1 MASLVSKPKTQKGK
15 RFLQK
20 REGKLEENT
29 KSVMLIRGGKT
40 SELVTQAIK
49 DIHILKKPH
58 STMFHR
64 KNILRP
70 FEDQTSLEFFSQKND
85 TSLMVFGSHSKKRP
99 HNLVFGCFYDFHML
113 DMFELGIEKYKSL
126 SDFKAEKVMSGSK
139 PCIMFSGEEFQN
151 KIEYSRLKNLML
163 DFWHGEK
170 VTNIRLQ
177 GVEHLIQITASDG
190 KIYFRSYRVKLK
202 KSGLK
207 TPRVEVEEIGPSF
220 DFVLRRTHL
229 AEESLYKEAL
239 KQPKALKV
247 KVKKNIDRDVFGTKT
262 GRIHMQRQDFDSLQ
276 TRKMKGLKR
285 KKNDKSKNTDEK
297 RQKVP
302 ESEE

>member
-126 SDFKAEKVMSGSK
+126 SDFKAEKVMSGTK

-220 DFVLRRTHL
+220 DFVLRRTNL

-247 KVKKNIDRDVFGTKT
+247 KIKKNIDRDVFGTKT

-276 TRKMKGLKR
+276 TRKIKGLKR
-285 KKNDKSKNTDEK
+285 KKE
-297 RQKVP
+297 
-302 ESEE
+302 